1 MANGWVKLHRK
12 ILEWEFYN
20 DMPVRSVFIHLLL
33 KAEFETVVSH
43 GITVQRG
50 QALVTVKGLA
60 EDLKITEKQVRRAFT
75 DLQKYNAVM
84 VEGTNKHSLLTI
96 VNYDGYQD
104 SEQDSDTS
112 KKGRA
117 KGRTKT
123 EKKGEQNSIP
133 PPSKL
138 PFNNDT
144 YDDDGLIYAVKRAN
158 KNNKKGRAKGR
169 AYTIDKKEERKEES
183 VHAPHLSFEVF
194 WDGYDKKVD
203 RYKCEKLWAA
213 LSDDDKA
220 AIIEHVPRYVASC
233 PEAQYRKNPQTYLN
247 GKCWNDDIIFR
258 GNHAHNSTTRRNTT
272 TPTPSRGTGTIAD
285 YIANE
290 QQWGFA
296 SSVASEPNFRQTGS

>member
-33 KAEFETVVSH
+33 TAEFDTVECH

-50 QALVTVKGLA
+50 QMITTLA
-60 EDLKITEKQVRRAFT
+60 ELMDCLGITKKQVRRALS
-75 DLQKYNAVM
+75 DLQAHNQITIVKTHRHM
-84 VEGTNKHSLLTI
+84 ILTV
-96 VNYDGYQD
+96 VNYDSYQD
-104 SEQDSDTS
+104 SASDTQNQ
-112 KKGRA
+112 GHA
-117 KGRTKT
+117 KGHANR
-123 EKKGEQNSIP
+123 KKRARNTTPQVPLDIDN
-133 PPSKL
+133 
-138 PFNNDT
+138 
-144 YDDDGLIYAVKRAN
+144 YDDEMHNEGTQTPE
-158 KNNKKGRAKGR
+158 KGHAKGHT
-169 AYTIDKKEERKEES
+169 YTIDKKEERKEES
-183 VHAPHLSFEVF
+183 VHAAHCSFEVF
-194 WDGYDKKVD
+194 WDLYDKKLD

-213 LSDDDKA
+213 LNDDDKA

-258 GNHAHNSTTRRNTT
+258 GNHAHNSTTRRSTAT
-272 TPTPSRGTGTIAD
+272 ATPSRGTGSIAD

-290 QQWGFA
+290 RQWGFA